1 MIVADQWFTSVDIY
15 EKLINFKKKDI
26 IIINYYYVIMMTM
39 MMMIIIFLCCML
51 YGRYVGNAGNFSPIF
66 R

>member
-1 MIVADQWFTSVDIY
+1 MITMMMVMVM
-15 EKLINFKKKDI
+15 I
-26 IIINYYYVIMMTM
+26 III
-39 MMMIIIFLCCML
+39 LCCML